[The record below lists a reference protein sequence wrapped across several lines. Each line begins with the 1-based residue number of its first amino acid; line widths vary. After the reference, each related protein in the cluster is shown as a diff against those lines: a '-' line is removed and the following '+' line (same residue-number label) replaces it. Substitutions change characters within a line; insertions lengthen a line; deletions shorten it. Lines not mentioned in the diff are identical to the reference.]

1 MELKEIMSVSGQS
14 GLFKFVSQGR
24 NGIIVESLS
33 DKKRTFINA
42 SQKVSPLSDIS
53 IFTSEDEVSLKDVFK
68 TIKQLDQGTPVPDPK
83 ASPDILKKFM
93 ETILPDYDRER
104 VYVSDI
110 KKLVAWYNE
119 LLKFN
124 LLDFEEEAEQKEEAK
139 ADTAVD
145 SENISKTGKEKT
157 SVKKTTPKK
166 NTVKS

>member
-1 MELKEIMSVSGQS
+1 MKLKEIMSVSGQS

-42 SQKVSPLSDIS
+42 SHKVSPLSDIS
-53 IFTSEDEVSLKDVFK
+53 IFTSEDEVSLKDVLK
-68 TIKQLDQGTPVPDPK
+68 TIQQLDQGTPVPDPK

-93 ETILPDYDRER
+93 EAILPDYDRER

-110 KKLVAWYNE
+110 KKLVAWYSE

-124 LLDFEEEAEQKEEAK
+124 LLDFEEEEAGQKEDAK
-139 ADTAVD
+139 TDSPIE
-145 SENISKTGKEKT
+145 SENKTDKEKT

-166 NTVKS
+166 NVVKS